1 VDEEELRAPPRQE
14 PKDAATR
21 WQMARDASRVP
32 ACRSATA
39 IASRNIETFV
49 VQDGRAQFETE

>member
-1 VDEEELRAPPRQE
+1 MDEEDFGRLRDKS
-14 PKDAATR
+14 PKDAPMR
-21 WQMARDASRVP
+21 WQMARDASRVR

-49 VQDGRAQFETE
+49 VQDGRARFEAE